1 LLAAAIVGAL
11 FGLGIIAVGTMGRLA
26 IFRHAYG
33 WTQIVMLF
41 GAVVT
46 LLYLRKLARRM
57 GAPRLA
63 TLLLWL
69 LIFPVLKF
77 LHVSPFCGFRL
88 GFRFLRMED
97 LLPSLYIPISL
108 VILIYLASAFRKA
121 AKAA

>member
-1 LLAAAIVGAL
+1 
-11 FGLGIIAVGTMGRLA
+11 M
-26 IFRHAYG
+26 
-33 WTQIVMLF
+33 
-41 GAVVT
+41 
-46 LLYLRKLARRM
+46 LARRM

-77 LHVSPFCGFRL
+77 VHVFPFCGFRL

-121 AKAA
+121 AKAAETNWAGAT